1 MNRRQISALL
11 VLDALGISNAMD
23 SFAARMSVQK
33 GVYLAQAA
41 GVDLGHYFSWYIRG
55 PYASSLTQD
64 VFEAINGGDPSIA
77 LKQYQLDKTTTA
89 KLGELRK
96 AFDVPASEK
105 IEQPAWLELLASVH
119 FLINGEQSSGD
130 PSDVTEQLKKLRKP
144 FERSQVAKAIEVLR
158 AQKLLS
164 S

>member
-1 MNRRQISALL
+1 MNRKQISALL

-23 SFAARMSVQK
+23 SFDARMSVQK
-33 GVYLAQAA
+33 AVYLAQAA
-41 GVDLGHYFSWYIRG
+41 GVDVGHYFSWYIRG

-64 VFEAINGGDPSIA
+64 VFEGINGGDLSS
-77 LKQYQLDKTTTA
+77 LKQYGLDKTTTT
-89 KLGELRK
+89 KLAELRK

-105 IEQPAWLELLASVH
+105 LEQPAWLELLASVH
-119 FLINGEQSSGD
+119 FLVSRGQSSSD
-130 PSDVTEQLKKLRKP
+130 PGAVAEELNKLKKP
-144 FERSQVAKAIEVLR
+144 FDKSQVAKAIEILR